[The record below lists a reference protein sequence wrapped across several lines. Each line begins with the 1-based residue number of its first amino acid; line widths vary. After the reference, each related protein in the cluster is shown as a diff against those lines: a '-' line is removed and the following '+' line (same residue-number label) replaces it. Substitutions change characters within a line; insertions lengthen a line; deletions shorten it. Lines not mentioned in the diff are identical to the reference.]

1 MAKVDIVFPTQT
13 PLSAEFTSARRGEKR
28 FEVVIDGGKGMV
40 IIKKAEKEKS
50 ASITS
55 TYSEGLYWFALATT
69 RGWIFSVWEFFKGAL
84 IDSNVGLSSSDTHS
98 HKSSQKGSDCVSEMC
113 TLWKN
118 ARVPP
123 IYSGKQI
130 FFLSMVWECVGWK
143 GFCVCGTFCS
153 LYGFSENSRSDA
165 VTALMKPTFSPAG
178 NLCSRFCVS
187 QRAALRHANREI
199 RKLYRRD

>member
-28 FEVVIDGGKGMV
+28 FEVVVVDGGKGMV
-40 IIKKAEKEKS
+40 IIKKAEKEKR

-84 IDSNVGLSSSDTHS
+84 IDSNVGLTSSDTHS

-113 TLWKN
+113 TLWKM
-118 ARVPP
+118 PP
-123 IYSGKQI
+123 IYSGNQVFTLDGVRMRRVKRI
-130 FFLSMVWECVGWK
+130 L
-143 GFCVCGTFCS
+143 CVCGTFWC

-165 VTALMKPTFSPAG
+165 VTAL
-178 NLCSRFCVS
+178 
-187 QRAALRHANREI
+187 
-199 RKLYRRD
+199 